1 MNLKTVENRGS
12 GLAPVPR
19 RTINPSVNELLLSTQ
34 IPIGR
39 RRKKSKKKTSHVDH
53 AGSDGNDGDDETY
66 HKSSRKVS
74 SASTV
79 STTQSLNKPE
89 TNENVRGATHLT
101 PSGSHVTIMERE
113 NPYVMGTGITLGRL
127 SITPPHLSMVY
138 SSESNDNDDDDEY
151 ESLFGQTY
159 NDTNGLMQR
168 LSGLARDSQPPYYA
182 TSPPDD
188 MFASSIS
195 SASSI
200 DYDPALATSA
210 PTDDATTSAATHED
224 DTIVVSNDTA
234 VSTTVNNNDTTTAP
248 VLALPAATTAPST
261 NNHNNNS
268 PAMSAAASIRALAR
282 LPKRRTSLLSFSSKT
297 SSSSR
302 HVTCACP
309 IPVSDHPLSEFGDD
323 SEFGDESDAPSLG
336 FPRTE
341 SFASFTDDDEMSGVD
356 YGYPKKAAS
365 IASYDGGSVAGSIAA
380 ADDGALCT
388 SDAEAAATAAAAVA
402 ATSVSTR
409 SKLVSNITKSFKAF
423 SNAASKFS
431 TSQQAQVSSNSA
443 LFAFSPRSTDECMVM
458 TDELNQAAAAAAAD
472 NAGCSHEEAAQ
483 AAAATSNASPR
494 NIPLKTYNYCS
505 TLLPVVRPR
514 EHRMNPDFLR
524 VYASEALMRQRG
536 KLDPDFV
543 GRATMLLPPRT
554 DNPDSFYRLK
564 AGIDGEWEKV
574 FGIRKR
580 FVTKFDDKRCIT
592 AQKQVPAR
600 WIPVNWDDCQNCE
613 GDTTEDALE
622 TSVAHET

>member
-1 MNLKTVENRGS
+1 MNLKTVETRGS
-12 GLAPVPR
+12 GLATMPR

-39 RRKKSKKKTSHVDH
+39 RRKKNKKKPTHVEA
-53 AGSDGNDGDDETY
+53 AGSDGDGDDETY
-66 HKSSRKVS
+66 HKSSRQVS
-74 SASTV
+74 SSSTL
-79 STTQSLNKPE
+79 STKSLNKPAD
-89 TNENVRGATHLT
+89 TTENVRGAIHLT

-127 SITPPHLSMVY
+127 SITPPHLSIVY

-159 NDTNGLMQR
+159 TDTNGLVQR
-168 LSGLARDSQPPYYA
+168 LTGLARDSQTPYYA

-210 PTDDATTSAATHED
+210 ATDDATATATATHDDD
-224 DTIVVSNDTA
+224 DTNVVADNDSNGDLTINKNTLLVNAAPA
-234 VSTTVNNNDTTTAP
+234 VTVT
-248 VLALPAATTAPST
+248 PST
-261 NNHNNNS
+261 NIT
-268 PAMSAAASIRALAR
+268 PPGRAFAR
-282 LPKRRTSLLSFSSKT
+282 LPKRRTSLLSFSSKA

-302 HVTCACP
+302 LVTCACP

-341 SFASFTDDDEMSGVD
+341 SFASFTDDDDSVVD
-356 YGYPKKAAS
+356 YGYTKKAAS
-365 IASYDGGSVAGSIAA
+365 IASHDSCSVAGSTAA
-380 ADDGALCT
+380 EEGLLT
-388 SDAEAAATAAAAVA
+388 AEPEAATAAAAA
-402 ATSVSTR
+402 ATTPTSTR

-472 NAGCSHEEAAQ
+472 NAGCSHEEAVV
-483 AAAATSNASPR
+483 AAPSSSNAPPR
-494 NIPLKTYNYCS
+494 NIPLKTYNYSS

-592 AQKQVPAR
+592 AQKQVPER
-600 WIPVNWDDCQNCE
+600 WIPINWNDCENCE
-613 GDTTEDALE
+613 GEDDEDTLE
-622 TSVAHET
+622 TSATQET

>member
-1 MNLKTVENRGS
+1 MNLRTVETRGS
-12 GLAPVPR
+12 GLTAVPR

-39 RRKKSKKKTSHVDH
+39 RRKKSKKKTSHLDT
-53 AGSDGNDGDDETY
+53 AGSDGDGDDETY
-66 HKSSRKVS
+66 HKNARKVS
-74 SASTV
+74 STSTV
-79 STTQSLNKPE
+79 STTQSLNKPADTTE
-89 TNENVRGATHLT
+89 IVRGATHLT

-159 NDTNGLMQR
+159 NDTNGLLQR
-168 LSGLARDSQPPYYA
+168 LSGLARDSQTPYYA

-210 PTDDATTSAATHED
+210 VTDNATATATNED
-224 DTIVVSNDTA
+224 DTNVATNTNTSDTNG
-234 VSTTVNNNDTTTAP
+234 VTTIRNNTVP
-248 VLALPAATTAPST
+248 VLATSAGTAVPST
-261 NNHNNNS
+261 NNNF
-268 PAMSAAASIRALAR
+268 PGTMSAAASSRALSR
-282 LPKRRTSLLSFSSKT
+282 LPKRRTSLLSFSSKN

-302 HVTCACP
+302 QVTCACP

-341 SFASFTDDDEMSGVD
+341 SFASFTDDDDMSGVD
-356 YGYPKKAAS
+356 YVYPKKAAS
-365 IASYDGGSVAGSIAA
+365 IASHDSGSVVGTAT
-380 ADDGALCT
+380 ADDGTLSTA
-388 SDAEAAATAAAAVA
+388 DAEAASAAAAVA
-402 ATSVSTR
+402 TTSTSTR

-472 NAGCSHEEAAQ
+472 NAGCTHEEAAT
-483 AAAATSNASPR
+483 ATSTSTASPR
-494 NIPLKTYNYCS
+494 NIPLKTYNYSS

-592 AQKQVPAR
+592 TQKQVPAR
-600 WIPVNWDDCQNCE
+600 WVPINWDDCENCE
-613 GDTTEDALE
+613 GDVDEDALE
-622 TSVAHET
+622 TSVTHET

>member
-1 MNLKTVENRGS
+1 MNLKTVETRGS
-12 GLAPVPR
+12 GPAQMPR
-19 RTINPSVNELLLSTQ
+19 RTINPIVNELLLSTQ

-39 RRKKSKKKTSHVDH
+39 RRKKSKKQTSHLDT
-53 AGSDGNDGDDETY
+53 AGSDGDGDDETY
-66 HKSSRKVS
+66 HKSVRKVS

-79 STTQSLNKPE
+79 STTQSLNKPD
-89 TNENVRGATHLT
+89 TTENVRGATHVT

-138 SSESNDNDDDDEY
+138 SSESNDNDDDDDY

-159 NDTNGLMQR
+159 NNDTNGLMQR
-168 LSGLARDSQPPYYA
+168 LSGLARDSSAPYYA

-200 DYDPALATSA
+200 DYDPALAETNASSA
-210 PTDDATTSAATHED
+210 VTDDAAVSTAVANDTNTMNIDSVPALVAAPSAAT
-224 DTIVVSNDTA
+224 NG
-234 VSTTVNNNDTTTAP
+234 
-248 VLALPAATTAPST
+248 PSPT
-261 NNHNNNS
+261 NNS
-268 PAMSAAASIRALAR
+268 GLSAAANSRALAR
-282 LPKRRTSLLSFSSKT
+282 FPKRRTSLLSFSSKT

-302 HVTCACP
+302 QVTCACP

-341 SFASFTDDDEMSGVD
+341 SFASFTDDEDMSGVD
-356 YGYPKKAAS
+356 YAYPKKAAS
-365 IASYDGGSVAGSIAA
+365 IASHDSGSIAGST
-380 ADDGALCT
+380 ADDGALP
-388 SDAEAAATAAAAVA
+388 SAEADAATAAAAA
-402 ATSVSTR
+402 ATSSISTR

-423 SNAASKFS
+423 SNAASKLS
-431 TSQQAQVSSNSA
+431 TSQQAQVSSKSA

-472 NAGCSHEEAAQ
+472 NAGCSHEEAA
-483 AAAATSNASPR
+483 AAAAASTASPR
-494 NIPLKTYNYCS
+494 NIPLKTYNYSS

-600 WIPVNWDDCQNCE
+600 WIPINSDDCEKCE
-613 GDTTEDALE
+613 GDDNEDALE